1 MSLSSTFTDISID
14 EVTPLA
20 ARMREEGQRM
30 VQIFGTNTEDGIDV
44 TYSFLL
50 DQTLSNY
57 RVRGVKDQVL
67 PSIQGVFLAAF
78 PFENECHDLFG
89 VEFSDMVID
98 FEGSFYDVSAPVPM
112 TIVSP
117 EQKAAREKAR
127 KIAAAKAAKA
137 AKAAAEKKVAPEPAS
152 TRTTLTEEDI
162 EAKIATMDSA
172 RAAKF
177 RAALEAKALREAK
190 EQQAAVEKIKESS
203 GMPAAESE
211 GEE

>member
-67 PSIQGVFLAAF
+67 PSIQGVFLRA
-78 PFENECHDLFG
+78 PF
-89 VEFSDMVID
+89 
-98 FEGSFYDVSAPVPM
+98 
-112 TIVSP
+112 
-117 EQKAAREKAR
+117 
-127 KIAAAKAAKA
+127 
-137 AKAAAEKKVAPEPAS
+137 
-152 TRTTLTEEDI
+152 TT
-162 EAKIATMDSA
+162 
-172 RAAKF
+172 
-177 RAALEAKALREAK
+177 
-190 EQQAAVEKIKESS
+190 
-203 GMPAAESE
+203 
-211 GEE
+211 